1 MNGYNIPLLQSAT
14 SSFKKIIYL
23 KETDS
28 TNNAAKD
35 LISNNMCDN
44 NTIIIA
50 EHQTHGRG
58 KGSSVFYSPKD
69 VGIYISIVLKNT
81 NLDLKFL
88 SMITPL
94 AVAQAI
100 KETANI
106 NAFIKWPNDILINN
120 KKVCGTL
127 IEAATNCI
135 SENLNYVI
143 VGIGVNVNND
153 KTEFDDSIKKIATS
167 IKLETGK
174 DISKNMLCC
183 NILKQFELL
192 LNENHYLLASKY
204 KSYLKV

>member
-1 MNGYNIPLLQSAT
+1 
-14 SSFKKIIYL
+14 
-23 KETDS
+23 
-28 TNNAAKD
+28 
-35 LISNNMCDN
+35 MCDN

-69 VGIYISIVLKNT
+69 VGIYMSIILKNT
-81 NLDLKFL
+81 NLDLKFI
-88 SMITPL
+88 SMLTPL

-106 NAFIKWPNDILINN
+106 NAFLKWPNDILINN
-120 KKVCGTL
+120 KKVCGIL
-127 IEAATNCI
+127 IEATTNCI

-143 VGIGVNVNND
+143 VGIGINVNN
-153 KTEFDDSIKKIATS
+153 KEIEFDDSIKKIAIS

-192 LNENHYLLASKY
+192 LNENHDLLVSKY
-204 KSYLKV
+204 KSYQV